1 MARFRGTVQGG
12 GSEASRLGHST
23 SGLRLTANGW
33 DQGVAVAAYADM
45 GADVHR
51 VWATGGSGN
60 RGGPTLIAEISDAS
74 GTPRVTLYGKDGQVV
89 EVYEVWS

>member
-1 MARFRGTVQGG
+1 
-12 GSEASRLGHST
+12 
-23 SGLRLTANGW
+23 
-33 DQGVAVAAYADM
+33 M